1 MHKIEIR
8 KNGPIEQLEMNI
20 NKFNILIGEQAT
32 GKSTVAKS
40 IYFFRTVKTLITDYL
55 TQLYDSNSYN
65 NQSQEG
71 ITIFKAISHDLKSVF
86 IRLFGYS
93 WDLNPDLYLKYEYY
107 ENVWIEV
114 KMYDDPF
121 ALRRYIS
128 VNYSEEMK
136 RQISELQKDVRKM
149 RNGRVHVTT
158 SLALANEE
166 RKRDY
171 NVIAQRVNEIF
182 HDDKEAYY
190 IPAGRSLLTVLS
202 NSRAMMNSFPNLDL
216 ITERFMM
223 MIDGVREIYN
233 RGVKNAHLYYPIPNR
248 VFSPNKLA
256 EYIVEMQK
264 GEYFYNNG
272 QEELKIQDNNGEMIK
287 INFASSGQQE
297 ILWVLN
303 FLYALLLR
311 EEKTFVII
319 EEPEAHIYPTLQKDV
334 MDFISMFT
342 QLGNNEVFITTHSP
356 YVLTTVN
363 NLYYAG
369 VLASQGHENQIRK
382 VLGNKSAIPK
392 GTLTAYKLLT
402 KEMAGNEER
411 VISLLQEDG
420 MEIRPDLIDDVSVK
434 VNELYTAL
442 YNIELS

>member
-1 MHKIEIR
+1 MHKIEIK
-8 KNGPIEQLEMNI
+8 KNGPIEQFEMNI

-40 IYFFRTVKTLITDYL
+40 VYFFRTVKTLMTDYF
-55 TQLYDSNSYN
+55 TQLYDNNSYN

-71 ITIFKAISHDLKSVF
+71 IAIFKAISHDLKSVF
-86 IRLFGYS
+86 IGLFGYS

-114 KMYDDPF
+114 KMYDDPVQ
-121 ALRRYIS
+121 RKRYIS
-128 VNYSEEMK
+128 VNYSEEIK
-136 RQISELQKDVRKM
+136 KQISELQAEVRQM
-149 RNGRVHVTT
+149 RNDRVHVTR

-171 NVIAQRVNEIF
+171 NIIAQRVNEIF
-182 HDDKEAYY
+182 HDDKETYY

-202 NSRAMMNSFPNLDL
+202 SSRAMMNSFPNLDL

-233 RGVKNAHLYYPIPNR
+233 RGVKNAHLYYPIANR
-248 VFSPNKLA
+248 KFSPNKLA
-256 EYIVEMQK
+256 EDIVTMQK

-272 QEELKIQDNNGEMIK
+272 QEELKIQDNDGEAIK

-297 ILWVLN
+297 VLWVLN

-319 EEPEAHIYPTLQKDV
+319 EEPEAHIYPSLQKDV

-369 VLASQGHENQIRK
+369 VLASQGHENQIRE
-382 VLGNKSAIPK
+382 VLGHKSAIAK
-392 GTLTAYKLLT
+392 GTLAAYKLLT
-402 KEMAGNEER
+402 KETARNGER

-420 MEIRPDLIDDVSVK
+420 MEIRSDLIDDVSAK

>member
-1 MHKIEIR
+1 MHRIEIR

-114 KMYDDPF
+114 KMYDDPI
-121 ALRRYIS
+121 AVRRYIS
-128 VNYSEEMK
+128 VNYSDEMK
-136 RQISELQKDVRKM
+136 RQISELQTEVRKM
-149 RNGRVHVTT
+149 RNDRVHVTT

-369 VLASQGHENQIRK
+369 VLTSQGHENQIRK
-382 VLGNKSAIPK
+382 VLGNNSEIPK

-402 KEMAGNEER
+402 KEMAGNEEH

>member
-136 RQISELQKDVRKM
+136 RQISELQKEVRKM

-402 KEMAGNEER
+402 KEMAGNEEH

>member
-1 MHKIEIR
+1 
-8 KNGPIEQLEMNI
+8 MNI

>member
-369 VLASQGHENQIRK
+369 VLTSQGHENQIRK
-382 VLGNKSAIPK
+382 VLGNNSAIPK

-402 KEMAGNEER
+402 KEMAGNEEH

>member
-1 MHKIEIR
+1 MHRIEIR

-136 RQISELQKDVRKM
+136 RQISELQTEVRKM
-149 RNGRVHVTT
+149 RNDRVHVTT

-369 VLASQGHENQIRK
+369 VLTSQGHENQIRK
-382 VLGNKSAIPK
+382 VLGNNSAIPK

>member
-1 MHKIEIR
+1 MHRIEIR

-136 RQISELQKDVRKM
+136 RQISELQTEVRKM
-149 RNGRVHVTT
+149 RNDRVHVTT

-369 VLASQGHENQIRK
+369 VLTSQGHENQIRK

-402 KEMAGNEER
+402 KEMAGNEEH

>member
-1 MHKIEIR
+1 MHRIEIR

-93 WDLNPDLYLKYEYY
+93 WDLNPDLHLKYEYY

-114 KMYDDPF
+114 KMYDDPI
-121 ALRRYIS
+121 AVRRYIS
-128 VNYSEEMK
+128 VNYSDEMK
-136 RQISELQKDVRKM
+136 RQISELQTEVRKM
-149 RNGRVHVTT
+149 RNDRVHVTT

-369 VLASQGHENQIRK
+369 VLTSQGHENQIRK
-382 VLGNKSAIPK
+382 VLGNNSAIPK

-402 KEMAGNEER
+402 KEMAGNEEH

>member
-8 KNGPIEQLEMNI
+8 KNGPIEQFEMDV

-40 IYFFRTVKTLITDYL
+40 VYFFRTVKTLMTDYL

-65 NQSQEG
+65 NQLQEG
-71 ITIFKAISHDLKSVF
+71 IHIFKAISHDLKSVF

-107 ENVWIEV
+107 DDIWIEIS
-114 KMYDDPF
+114 MYDDHIKR
-121 ALRRYIS
+121 RRYIS
-128 VNYSEEMK
+128 VNYSEEMR
-136 RQISELQKDVRKM
+136 RQISELQEEVRQM
-149 RNGRVHVTT
+149 RNDRMHVTT

-171 NVIAQRVNEIF
+171 NAIAQRVNEIF
-182 HDDKEAYY
+182 HDDKETYY
-190 IPAGRSLLTVLS
+190 IPAGRSVLTVLS
-202 NSRAMMNSFPNLDL
+202 SSRAMMNSLTNLDL

-233 RGVKNAHLYYPIPNR
+233 RGVKNAHLYYPRPDRKFN
-248 VFSPNKLA
+248 PNKLA
-256 EYIVEMQK
+256 EYIVTMQK

-272 QEELKIQDNNGEMIK
+272 QEELKIQDDEGETIK

-297 ILWVLN
+297 VLWVLN

-319 EEPEAHIYPTLQKDV
+319 EEPEAHIYPSLQKDV

-382 VLGNKSAIPK
+382 VLEQKSAITK
-392 GTLTAYKLLT
+392 GTLSAYKLLS
-402 KEMAGNEER
+402 KEVAGDGEQ
-411 VISLLQEDG
+411 VVSLLQEDG
-420 MEIRPDLIDDVSVK
+420 MEIRADLIDDVSAK
-434 VNELYTAL
+434 INELYTAL